1 MGEAN
6 NFTSYDLL
14 QRPVSSGD
22 TWYVPADFTSF
33 APFWFVKGTANL
45 SAYDHGQLEYAQVQ
59 FTASTLPN
67 RNDTDRDGLND
78 SEEVN
83 PGSDGFRTNPWAV
96 DTDADGVGD
105 GLESGGWSFSGP
117 SIGPDPG
124 GFRTDPTRI
133 DTDRDGIPDRRDRMP
148 LGDGFVLISI
158 LSASVVGEDP
168 HNPGN
173 VTKPFVKATISGND
187 TYTPYLQNGTGSWN
201 TTWNGETLE
210 GHRLAVDVPDDQ
222 MSIDFTVAM
231 WSYDSSGADNHTAI
245 GIAREHF
252 GGECYDVNEVTRTYE
267 IGSVGG
273 STRYEFAGGCSS
285 LYADPLVV
293 VVSTIAPARVGSR
306 LILPLDYSGVYN
318 VTDSAGSILSRRYV
332 GEPRFV
338 ALVLNVTSTGD
349 WACVTPDGCDDA
361 PIGPKVLFIPRSVFH
376 DTFLGK
382 KLADGNKTD
391 VPDNL
396 SFYQN
401 GTGSNNSDALQQV
414 IAGNVTADEYF
425 RILGWLLRNGTGNA
439 TNRVVNETG
448 DLFLYSLPDDAIRL
462 VGYGPIPVAK
472 SVSYRFC
479 PPGGC
484 VEPPPPPWW
493 EQIWRG
499 IVIVATFILSG
510 ILFVANAFVQLGKI
524 LVAVGS
530 WIVRQIVAFIDFV
543 AGALQAAAKA
553 LAQVLDWV
561 ATFVTNLLLTL
572 LKPILDALEQYL
584 AGVRDTV
591 RAGSVE
597 LLSANP
603 SPEEHADRA
612 AELVAALLLGGTFL
626 LFLALALALLAVD
639 VAAKPITTIAG
650 IVVPLLIGVAMGL
663 IFGAVLVGL
672 IPISSAD
679 TGRAPD
685 NVDFIPE
692 FVIDFIPADAWW
704 SARAP
709 LTFGRF
715 AGTIFIILVRH
726 FVLHDPIGVARIA
739 ESMLLSVTGL
749 ILFIVS
755 PQLQGS
761 ASLIGT
767 AIGFA
772 FALFGFIRVAL
783 GARLKTIAPL
793 VYYAALALAIA
804 SLATGG
810 LSLARL
816 G

>member
-1 MGEAN
+1 M
-6 NFTSYDLL
+6 
-14 QRPVSSGD
+14 
-22 TWYVPADFTSF
+22 
-33 APFWFVKGTANL
+33 
-45 SAYDHGQLEYAQVQ
+45 
-59 FTASTLPN
+59 
-67 RNDTDRDGLND
+67 
-78 SEEVN
+78 
-83 PGSDGFRTNPWAV
+83 
-96 DTDADGVGD
+96 
-105 GLESGGWSFSGP
+105 
-117 SIGPDPG
+117 
-124 GFRTDPTRI
+124 
-133 DTDRDGIPDRRDRMP
+133 
-148 LGDGFVLISI
+148 
-158 LSASVVGEDP
+158 
-168 HNPGN
+168 
-173 VTKPFVKATISGND
+173 
-187 TYTPYLQNGTGSWN
+187 
-201 TTWNGETLE
+201 
-210 GHRLAVDVPDDQ
+210 
-222 MSIDFTVAM
+222 
-231 WSYDSSGADNHTAI
+231 
-245 GIAREHF
+245 
-252 GGECYDVNEVTRTYE
+252 
-267 IGSVGG
+267 
-273 STRYEFAGGCSS
+273 
-285 LYADPLVV
+285 
-293 VVSTIAPARVGSR
+293 
-306 LILPLDYSGVYN
+306 
-318 VTDSAGSILSRRYV
+318 
-332 GEPRFV
+332 
-338 ALVLNVTSTGD
+338 
-349 WACVTPDGCDDA
+349 
-361 PIGPKVLFIPRSVFH
+361 
-376 DTFLGK
+376 
-382 KLADGNKTD
+382 
-391 VPDNL
+391 
-396 SFYQN
+396 
-401 GTGSNNSDALQQV
+401 
-414 IAGNVTADEYF
+414 
-425 RILGWLLRNGTGNA
+425 
-439 TNRVVNETG
+439 
-448 DLFLYSLPDDAIRL
+448 
-462 VGYGPIPVAK
+462 AK

-524 LVAVGS
+524 LVAVGSWIVRQIVAFIDFVVGS